1 MNTIT
6 RNLMVFLAILSAM
19 MFGNSGTKVTGE
31 FSSAISVNDSTISFT
46 TPYTGIT
53 LSGDNWELSTNLLN
67 VMELLGESD
76 MTFGFGLGM
85 IMIEEAKYNWK
96 VTDKVTATFGS
107 QALPY
112 GNAWGLHR
120 PSQNAFISVP
130 RLHMVGTGVG
140 LSTSV
145 YGVGIQTFYGN
156 DEYWAGRLS
165 YSLWDQN
172 FGLSVDG
179 NEALLLDVSSKASVL
194 GFPIETSAEYDLSE
208 EGDGWFWIRSVVT
221 PAFAKGASILV
232 GFNSDDELLYGLGF
246 KCSDKC
252 FLSTELS
259 AEGDKLVRVSYSF

>member
-6 RNLMVFLAILSAM
+6 RNLMVFFAILSAM
-19 MFGNSGTKVTGE
+19 MFGTNGTKVSGE
-31 FSSAISVNDSTISFT
+31 LSSAITFGDVVSFT

-53 LSGDNWELSTNLLN
+53 LSGNNWELSTNL
-67 VMELLGESD
+67 SD
-76 MTFGFGLGM
+76 GLVT
-85 IMIEEAKYNWK
+85 IEEAKYNWA
-96 VTDKVTATFGS
+96 VTDKVTATFGN

-112 GNAWGLHR
+112 GIAWGLHR
-120 PSQNAFISVP
+120 PSQNAFVSVP
-130 RLHMVGTGVG
+130 REHVVGNGVG

-165 YSLWDQN
+165 YSLWDQTI
-172 FGLSVDG
+172 GLSVDG
-179 NEALLLDVSSKASVL
+179 EEALLLDVSSKASVL
-194 GFPIETSAEYDLSE
+194 GFPIVTSAEYDLSE

-246 KCSDKC
+246 KCSDNC

-259 AEGDKLVRVSYSF
+259 EEGDKLIRVSYSF

>member
-6 RNLMVFLAILSAM
+6 RNLMVFCVILSAM

-31 FSSAISVNDSTISFT
+31 FSTAISVNDSTISFT

-53 LSGDNWELSTNLLN
+53 FSGDNWELSTNLLN
-67 VMELLGESD
+67 VMELLGASD
-76 MTFGFGLGM
+76 GPGLSFLL
-85 IMIEEAKYNWK
+85 IEEAKYNWK

-165 YSLWDQN
+165 YSLLDQN

-179 NEALLLDVSSKASVL
+179 NEALLLDISSKASVL

-232 GFNSDDELLYGLGF
+232 GFNSDDDLLYGLGY
-246 KCSDKC
+246 KCSDNC

-259 AEGDKLVRVSYSF
+259 AEGDKLIRVSYSF

>member
-6 RNLMVFLAILSAM
+6 RNLMVFFAILSAM
-19 MFGNSGTKVTGE
+19 MFGTNETKVSGE
-31 FSSAISVNDSTISFT
+31 FSSAITFGDVVSFT

-53 LSGDNWELSTNLLN
+53 LSGNNWELSTNL
-67 VMELLGESD
+67 SD
-76 MTFGFGLGM
+76 GLVT
-85 IMIEEAKYNWK
+85 IEEAKYNWA

-112 GNAWGLHR
+112 GIAWGLHR
-120 PSQNAFISVP
+120 PSQNAFVSVP
-130 RLHMVGTGVG
+130 REHVVGNGVG
-140 LSTSV
+140 LGTSV

-165 YSLWDQN
+165 YSLWDQTI
-172 FGLSVDG
+172 GLSVDG
-179 NEALLLDVSSKASVL
+179 EEALLLDVSSEANVL
-194 GFPIETSAEYDLSE
+194 GFPIVTSGEYDLSE

-232 GFNSDDELLYGLGF
+232 GFNSDDDLLYGLGF
-246 KCSDKC
+246 KCSDNC

-259 AEGDKLVRVSYSF
+259 EEGDKLIRVSYSF

>member
-6 RNLMVFLAILSAM
+6 RNLMVLLAILSAM

-31 FSSAISVNDSTISFT
+31 FSSAIAVNDSTVSFT
-46 TPYTGIT
+46 TPYTGIV
-53 LSGDNWELSTNLLN
+53 LSGDNWELSTNLSN
-67 VMELLGESD
+67 GVV
-76 MTFGFGLGM
+76 T
-85 IMIEEAKYNWK
+85 IEEAKYNWAI
-96 VTDKVTATFGS
+96 TDKVTATFGS

-112 GNAWGLHR
+112 GIAWGLHR
-120 PSQNAFISVP
+120 PSANSFVSVP
-130 RLHMVGTGVG
+130 REHMVGTGVG
-140 LSTSV
+140 ISTSV

-179 NEALLLDVSSKASVL
+179 EEALLIDVSGKVDVV
-194 GFPIETSAEYDLSE
+194 GFPVVASLEYDLSE
-208 EGDGWFWIRSVVT
+208 EGDGAFWIRSIVT

-232 GFNSDDELLYGLGF
+232 GFNSDDELLYGLGY
-246 KCSDKC
+246 KCSDNC

>member
-6 RNLMVFLAILSAM
+6 RNLMVFFAILSAM
-19 MFGNSGTKVTGE
+19 MFGTNGTKVSGE
-31 FSSAISVNDSTISFT
+31 LSSAITFGDVVSFT
-46 TPYTGIT
+46 TPYTGIVLT
-53 LSGDNWELSTNLLN
+53 GNDWELSTNL
-67 VMELLGESD
+67 SD
-76 MTFGFGLGM
+76 GM
-85 IMIEEAKYNWK
+85 VTIEEAKYNWA

-120 PSQNAFISVP
+120 PASNTFVSVP
-130 RLHMVGTGVG
+130 REHTVGNGVG
-140 LSTSV
+140 ISTSV

-156 DEYWAGRLS
+156 DEYWAAKLS
-165 YSLWDQN
+165 YSLWDQT

-179 NEALLLDVSSKASVL
+179 EEALLFDVSGKASVL
-194 GFPIETSAEYDLSE
+194 GFPIVTSAEYDLSE

-221 PAFAKGASILV
+221 PAFAKGASVLV

-246 KCSDKC
+246 KCSDNC

-259 AEGDKLVRVSYSF
+259 EEGDKLIRVSYSF